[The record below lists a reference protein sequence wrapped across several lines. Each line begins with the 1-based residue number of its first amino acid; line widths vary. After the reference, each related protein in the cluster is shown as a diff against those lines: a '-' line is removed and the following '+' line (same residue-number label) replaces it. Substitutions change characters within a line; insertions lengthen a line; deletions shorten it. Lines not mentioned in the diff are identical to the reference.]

1 MRKIAFVNQ
10 KGGCGKTTTAIN
22 VASFLAAMRRKVLLI
37 DLDPQ
42 GHVALGFGI
51 TPDHIE
57 QSIYE
62 VLLGEIQIKR
72 AIRTVRNNLDAV
84 LSDVLL
90 SAFEQVMAGGPE
102 RELKLKRSLEFVE
115 DSYEYLIIDN
125 PPSVGLLTYNG
136 LIASEEVIIP
146 VDPSFF
152 SIQGLNMLLETLHMI
167 EQETKHKLS
176 IKILATNVDIRTN
189 FCRYVVQTL
198 RSRFPNNCFETYIN
212 TCTLIRE
219 ATRYGKPII
228 EYDRHCAAYRD
239 YLSLAKEI
247 LGEEPRV
254 TAREF
259 SFIESDRLNLAQI
272 ITQTSKV
279 QRPLWREVW
288 DLLERQK

>member
-22 VASFLAAMRRKVLLI
+22 VASFLAAMRRRVLLI

-62 VLLGEIQIKR
+62 VLLGEIQIER
-72 AIRTVRNNLDAV
+72 AIKTMRNNLDAV
-84 LSDVLL
+84 LSDVVL
-90 SAFEQVMAGGPE
+90 SAFEQVMAGVPE
-102 RELKLKRSLEFVE
+102 RELKLKRSLEAVGN
-115 DSYEYLIIDN
+115 SYEYLIIDN

-219 ATRYGKPII
+219 GTRYGKPII

-254 TAREF
+254 KAREF
-259 SFIESDRLNLAQI
+259 SFIESDRLDLAQI